1 MLYAYLIL
9 LKPHFPNVNL
19 PVTAGLSVICMG
31 MVDAVAGAI
40 WPLHHTVM
48 ARAGDCLTGA

>member
-40 WPLHHTVM
+40 WPLHHSVM